1 MSTLMASIHLYP
13 LSPCP
18 YIYKEGRQMLF
29 RDEIHDEFG
38 IGNTR
43 RFHLLQVVGKE
54 IGHIVFCEGLTI
66 ELHDRLMAFPH
77 MNGNSLIIAGCF
89 A

>member
-1 MSTLMASIHLYP
+1 MSTLMASIHLSP

-29 RDEIHDEFG
+29 RDEVHDEFG

-54 IGHIVFCEGLTI
+54 IGYIVFCEGLTI
-66 ELHDRLMAFPH
+66 ELHDGLMVFPH